1 MGNIDKISFGS
12 SVNLLADAKSGMM
25 LHFGM
30 NEPGED
36 VIASME
42 EELLGFIFEYG
53 APKKIRVTNVILEA
67 GVEQICK
74 TCGTKL
80 RRVKRL
86 PGIGEFLEEMKGRI
100 L

>member
-25 LHFGM
+25 LHFEM

-36 VIASME
+36 VIASMA

-53 APKKIRVTNVILEA
+53 APKEIRVTNVILEA

-74 TCGTKL
+74 TCGTNL

-86 PGIGEFLEEMKGRI
+86 PGIGEFLEEMKGGI